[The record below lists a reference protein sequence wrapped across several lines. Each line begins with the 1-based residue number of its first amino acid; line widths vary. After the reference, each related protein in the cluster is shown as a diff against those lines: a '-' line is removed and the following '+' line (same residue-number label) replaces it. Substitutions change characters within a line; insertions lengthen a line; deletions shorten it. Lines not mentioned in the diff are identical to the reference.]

1 MENSNDSFKVIGAI
15 LAGAIAGA
23 TIGVLFAPHKGSK
36 TRRRLVDGAKDIAED
51 IQSKLMEEASALR
64 KKAEALE
71 ILAEEKFEEITGNC
85 KLKTETVVHQN

>member
-64 KKAEALE
+64 NKAEALE
-71 ILAEEKFEEITGNC
+71 VLAEEKFKEITGNC